1 MSSGV
6 VVNTFSHS
14 VTYVADN
21 IQRTLKNIVLLSGL
35 DPAKLTADWEST
47 NRALK
52 TWLESKHLETIVL
65 EISDAAGTTL
75 VGRWDIDVS
84 YSWSGD
90 DGSNFWVDTDQIKTA
105 IKKAGQHPA
114 SCEYRLILHNKPGYA
129 AVYGW
134 STTSYLSTSGFV
146 KQSLGSTVEH
156 SGLGASTSY
165 YRRS

>member
-6 VVNTFSHS
+6 VVNTYGLS

-35 DPAKLTADWEST
+35 DPAKLTSDWESI

-52 TWLESKHLETIVL
+52 AWLESRHLETIVL
-65 EISDAAGTTL
+65 EISNAAGTAL
-75 VGRWDIDVS
+75 VGRWDIVVS
-84 YSWSGD
+84 YSWSED

-105 IKKAGQHPA
+105 IRKAGQHPA
-114 SCEYRLILHNKPGYA
+114 SCEYRLLLQNKPGYA
-129 AVYGW
+129 AVSGW
-134 STTSYLSTSGFV
+134 STTTYLSTSGFV

-156 SGLGASTSY
+156 SGLGANTSY

>member
-6 VVNTFSHS
+6 VVNTYGIS

-35 DPAKLTADWEST
+35 DPAKLTSDWESI

-65 EISDAAGTTL
+65 EISNAAGTAL

-90 DGSNFWVDTDQIKTA
+90 DGNFWVDTDQIKTA
-105 IKKAGQHPA
+105 IRKAGQHPS

-129 AVYGW
+129 AVAGW
-134 STTSYLSTSGFV
+134 STTTYLSTSGFV

-156 SGLGASTSY
+156 IGLGASTSY